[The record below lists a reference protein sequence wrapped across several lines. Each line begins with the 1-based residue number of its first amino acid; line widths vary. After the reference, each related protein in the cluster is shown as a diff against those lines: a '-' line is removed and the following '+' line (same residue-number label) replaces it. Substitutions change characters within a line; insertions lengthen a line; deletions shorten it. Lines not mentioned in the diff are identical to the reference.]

1 MYLVDMNDLPEVLAV
16 RNSYFQTNRPAATS
30 VEVERLAK
38 SDLLIEIEI
47 IATK

>member
-16 RNSYFQTNRPAATS
+16 RNSYFQSNRPAVTS
-30 VEVERLAK
+30 VEVERLSK